1 MQHSCSMVRPHEL
14 TEGLVCS
21 TGANSNIKMYG
32 FEVGELVR
40 TPISYEGHWW
50 SKEYGLVVD
59 YEDWGQNNIS
69 IVVLMQKNNKRCT
82 FRPDSLEK
90 VK

>member
-21 TGANSNIKMYG
+21 TRANSNIKMHG
-32 FEVGELVR
+32 FEIGELVR
-40 TPISYEGHWW
+40 APASREGHWW
-50 SKEYGLVVD
+50 SLRHGLVVG

-82 FRPDSLEK
+82 FHPDRLEK

>member
-1 MQHSCSMVRPHEL
+1 MQHSCSMVRPYKL

-21 TGANSNIKMYG
+21 TRANSNIKMHG
-32 FEVGELVR
+32 FEIGELVK

-50 SKEYGLVVD
+50 SKEHGIVVGC
-59 YEDWGQNNIS
+59 EDWGQNNIS

-82 FRPDSLEK
+82 FHPDSLEK